1 MGESAAGWIAGLKL
15 ADRDGIFFS
24 AVTGFTAVGVKP

>member
-1 MGESAAGWIAGLKL
+1 MGEAADGWIEELKQ
-15 ADRDGIFFS
+15 ADHDGIFFS